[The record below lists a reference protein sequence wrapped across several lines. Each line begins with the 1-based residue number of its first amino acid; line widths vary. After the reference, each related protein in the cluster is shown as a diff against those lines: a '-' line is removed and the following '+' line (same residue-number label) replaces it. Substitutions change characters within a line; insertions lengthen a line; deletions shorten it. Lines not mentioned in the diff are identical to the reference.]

1 MVKDPIDSADKVLL
15 LTSLNFPV
23 ACTVLRKLRS
33 KATAVPSTRRGV
45 KDPINWGECG
55 RTPH

>member
-33 KATAVPSTRRGV
+33 EVTAVPST
-45 KDPINWGECG
+45 
-55 RTPH
+55 